1 VIEAWF
7 GRNKPTEKAWRP
19 DLILGSLYN
28 SVGPPQVEGIEGGWY
43 GSACSNVYRI
53 LQYIHV

>member
-1 VIEAWF
+1 MIEAWF

-28 SVGPPQVEGIEGGWY
+28 SVGPPQVEGIEGG
-43 GSACSNVYRI
+43 
-53 LQYIHV
+53 